1 MTTSFGRLSC
11 CVAALSL
18 AACASNTVRDDF
30 LCEAQLGVPCSTI
43 AEADGG
49 HGRSTRSGGA
59 LSRPASRTGGGERA
73 QPSPDLSGT
82 VVGGRDDVR
91 NGGVLSGPKP
101 IAFDNG
107 GDLQRPPAVVSAG
120 PSLYNPQV
128 LNPVLFR
135 APERVSSIW
144 IAPFVGENGFL
155 YQPGYVHF
163 VVEEGRWFGPSGDEV
178 AGSRAVQQ

>member
-1 MTTSFGRLSC
+1 MSIRIETS
-11 CVAALSL
+11 SL
-18 AACASNTVRDDF
+18 VIATCLLGACSTATVNDDF
-30 LCEAQLGVPCSTI
+30 LCEAQLGTPCTTI
-43 AEADGG
+43 AAADGAQ
-49 HGRSTRSGGA
+49 GRGVPSGRT
-59 LSRPASRTGGGERA
+59 SHTGGGARS
-73 QPSPDLSGT
+73 QPSPDHKTSMRH
-82 VVGGRDDVR
+82 GRDVSGDV
-91 NGGVLSGPKP
+91 GVFTGPQP

-120 PSLYNPQV
+120 ASLYNSQV

-163 VVEEGRWFGPSGDEV
+163 VVEEGRWFGPSGEEV
-178 AGSRAVQQ
+178 AIQ